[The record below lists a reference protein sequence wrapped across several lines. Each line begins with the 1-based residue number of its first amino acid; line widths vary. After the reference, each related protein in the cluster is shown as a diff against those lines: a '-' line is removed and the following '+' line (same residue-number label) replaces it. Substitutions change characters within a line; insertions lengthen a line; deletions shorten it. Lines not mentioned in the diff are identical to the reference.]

1 MVIQQRALL
10 RALSDCCP
18 SRAGVAVSGAQ
29 PACDAVP
36 DSSPAHRRAA
46 AKPAD
51 RRPARRRAELA
62 PRAGDWRKNA
72 QPDRRLLGGSRTHRR
87 PRCPANP
94 RCTGR
99 RLNQFACSGN
109 SRSHRTSNA
118 VTLGVYSCSSP
129 NDELPQGARMAAL
142 APSSQDRWLD
152 LNDVLRELV
161 TEGYLS
167 QDDTET
173 ALTQRRSAVN
183 IQLHPL
189 EFLASQQFDDLKR
202 PGKKLDLETLTA
214 WLAKASGQPYMRI
227 DPLKI
232 NVAAVTPLM
241 SYAFAQRHKILAVA
255 VDRESVTIASAQPYV
270 RSWEADLAH
279 VLKLQIKRVVA
290 NPTDIQRMAM
300 EFFRLAKSVSGANAS
315 EQKMSNMGNFEQLLK
330 LGASDQEPD
339 ANDAHIVNIVDWL
352 FQYAFQQRASDI
364 HIEPRRE
371 QGTVRFRIDGV
382 LHNVY
387 QFPAQV
393 IMAIV
398 SRLKSLGRMNVA
410 EKRKPQDGRVKTT
423 TPENREVELRLS
435 TLPTAF
441 GEKMV
446 MRIFDPEVLLKD
458 FDQLGFSSDDLRRWQ
473 EMTRQ
478 PNGIILVTGPTG
490 SGKTTTLYTT
500 LKKLATSEVNL
511 CTIEDPIEMVEPAFN
526 QMQVQ
531 HNIDLSFAAGVRALM
546 RQDPDIIMIGEIRD
560 LETAEMA
567 IQAALTGHLVLS
579 TLHTNDAPS
588 AISRM
593 LELGVPHYLL
603 KATILGVMAQRLVR
617 TLCPHC
623 KAPINLNETDW
634 QTLTRPWQAP
644 VPPGAH
650 QAVGCVECRDT
661 GYRGRA
667 GVYEIMVMSDNI
679 KALISA
685 DLDLTAMRRQAFKEG
700 TRSLRLSGA
709 QKVSAGLTT
718 LEEVLRV
725 TPQSEQR

>member
-1 MVIQQRALL
+1 MSVLDSASKDRPLDFNDLL
-10 RALSDCCP
+10 RDL
-18 SRAGVAVSGAQ
+18 VAQGFIDQSCV
-29 PACDAVP
+29 D
-36 DSSPAHRRAA
+36 D
-46 AKPAD
+46 
-51 RRPARRRAELA
+51 
-62 PRAGDWRKNA
+62 
-72 QPDRRLLGGSRTHRR
+72 
-87 PRCPANP
+87 
-94 RCTGR
+94 
-99 RLNQFACSGN
+99 
-109 SRSHRTSNA
+109 A
-118 VTLGVYSCSSP
+118 VTL
-129 NDELPQGARMAAL
+129 
-142 APSSQDRWLD
+142 
-152 LNDVLRELV
+152 
-161 TEGYLS
+161 
-167 QDDTET
+167 
-173 ALTQRRSAVN
+173 RRTSVN
-183 IQLHPL
+183 FQMHPL
-189 EFLASQQFDDLKR
+189 EFLAAQQFDNLQR
-202 PGKKLDLETLTA
+202 PGKKLDLETLTS
-214 WLAKASGQPYMRI
+214 WLAQQAGQPYMRI

-270 RSWEADLAH
+270 SGWEADLTH
-279 VLKLQIKRVVA
+279 VLKLPIKRVIASPV
-290 NPTDIQRMAM
+290 DIQRLTV
-300 EFFRLAKSVSGANAS
+300 EFFRLAKSVSGANAID
-315 EQKMSNMGNFEQLLK
+315 QKLSNLGNFEQLLK

-371 QGTVRFRIDGV
+371 QGTVRFRIDGM

-387 QFPAQV
+387 QFPPQV
-393 IMAIV
+393 TMAIV

-423 TPENREVELRLS
+423 TPEGGEVELRLS

-446 MRIFDPEVLLKD
+446 MRIFDPEVLLKN

-473 EMTRQ
+473 DMTQQ

-531 HNIDLSFAAGVRALM
+531 HNIDLTFASGVRALM

-588 AISRM
+588 AISRL

-623 KAPINLNETDW
+623 KEPMELEEADW

-644 VPPGAH
+644 VPTGAH
-650 QAVGCVECRDT
+650 RAVGCAECRNT

-667 GVYEIMVMSDNI
+667 GVYEIMLMSDQV
-679 KALISA
+679 KSLISA

-700 TRSLRLSGA
+700 MRSLRLSGA

>member
-1 MVIQQRALL
+1 MSV
-10 RALSDCCP
+10 
-18 SRAGVAVSGAQ
+18 
-29 PACDAVP
+29 
-36 DSSPAHRRAA
+36 
-46 AKPAD
+46 
-51 RRPARRRAELA
+51 LA
-62 PRAGDWRKNA
+62 
-72 QPDRRLLGGSRTHRR
+72 S
-87 PRCPANP
+87 
-94 RCTGR
+94 
-99 RLNQFACSGN
+99 
-109 SRSHRTSNA
+109 
-118 VTLGVYSCSSP
+118 VT
-129 NDELPQGARMAAL
+129 
-142 APSSQDRWLD
+142 QDRWLD
-152 LNDVLRELV
+152 LNDLLHDLV
-161 TEGYLS
+161 AQGFTDQESAEY
-167 QDDTET
+167 
-173 ALTQRRSAVN
+173 ALTLRRSALN

-189 EFLASQQFDDLKR
+189 EFIAAQQLDDLKR
-202 PGKKLDLETLTA
+202 PGKKLDLESLTL
-214 WLAKASGQPYMRI
+214 WLAQQVGQPYMRI

-232 NVAAVTPLM
+232 NVAAITPLM

-255 VDRESVTIASAQPYV
+255 VDRESVTIASAQPFV
-270 RSWEADLAH
+270 SAWEADLTH
-279 VLKLQIKRVVA
+279 VLKLPIKRVIA
-290 NPTDIQRMAM
+290 NPADIQRLAV

-315 EQKMSNMGNFEQLLK
+315 DLKMSNLGNFEQLLK

-393 IMAIV
+393 TMAIV

-423 TPENREVELRLS
+423 TPEGGEVELRLS

-446 MRIFDPEVLLKD
+446 MRIFDPEVLLKN
-458 FDQLGFSSDDLRRWQ
+458 FDQLGFSGDDLRRWQ
-473 EMTRQ
+473 DMTQQ

-531 HNIDLSFAAGVRALM
+531 HNIDLTFASGVRALM

-588 AISRM
+588 AISRL

-603 KATILGVMAQRLVR
+603 KATLLGVMAQRLVR

-623 KAPINLNETDW
+623 KAPIVLEESDW
-634 QTLTRPWQAP
+634 QALTRPWQAP
-644 VPPGAH
+644 VPTGAQH
-650 QAVGCVECRDT
+650 AVGCVECRDT

-667 GVYEIMVMSDNI
+667 GVYEIMLMSDSV

-685 DLDLTAMRRQAFKEG
+685 DLDLTAIRRQAFKEG
-700 TRSLRLSGA
+700 MRSLRLSGA
-709 QKVSAGLTT
+709 QKISAGLTT